1 MLKSRVRVTS
11 CFLWVMLTFLGFY
24 PSSPAK
30 ADVFTTTGP
39 DDYYFTLDAGTT
51 FTVRTYAWQY
61 GIDSQ
66 LWLYN
71 NEGTVVAVNDDYYY
85 LDSYIS
91 YAVQNTGT
99 YRLRTSVCC
108 GDPNRWYGTSY
119 VVDTSSAPTNAPPTT
134 TTSTTTTTTT
144 TTTSTTTTTTIP
156 RTIGAP
162 RNLTVTET
170 TTGVDLT
177 WDAPNT
183 GNYEPERYAVT
194 WSGSNGG
201 RAVAST
207 NTYISLSYNTIFSA
221 GDSGETFSFNIRSDN
236 DTESLYSTRS
246 NTVDVQV
253 IRFVPTNKTS
263 TTSTTTT
270 TLAPTTPTTSTTTT
284 TSSTTTTTT
293 EPPTT
298 TVLPTTTSTTSTTVP
313 ETTTTISPVTGTT
326 STSTTTLAPV
336 PTTTTTSTSTTSTVL
351 PTTTTTTTVP
361 PVQELVQVDPEVTAL
376 LGAINNLPQSEIA
389 AAVDNIIEQGVSAD
403 EATALATNPE
413 VLQSVTSEQATEI
426 FAAVEVSNLSD
437 AQADQLIEAVQNA
450 PEEVKAAFEEQ
461 INIFGGKFNKY
472 VPIGSKINVG
482 QRKVLVAATGVLF
495 MAPVVPVSS
504 SSSGSQSSDNK
515 SRGKK

>member
-1 MLKSRVRVTS
+1 MRKSRVRVTS
-11 CFLWVMLTFLGFY
+11 CFLWVVLTFLGLY

-30 ADVFTTTGP
+30 AENLIITEPTDIWFDYSETTQFIAQTYMVTGYNSDP
-39 DDYYFTLDAGTT
+39 
-51 FTVRTYAWQY
+51 
-61 GIDSQ
+61 Q
-66 LWLYN
+66 LWLYT
-71 NEGTVVAVNDDYYY
+71 EAGVELISNDDYNG
-85 LDSYIS
+85 LQSYIS
-91 YAVQNTGT
+91 IEVPAGR
-99 YRLRTSVCC
+99 YRLRAGTCCWQPDVWRTGGGWNLQYELGFNGVGSTQTTSTIPQTTV
-108 GDPNRWYGTSY
+108 PQTTVPPTTTS
-119 VVDTSSAPTNAPPTT
+119 TLAPTT
-134 TTSTTTTTTT
+134 TTSS
-144 TTTSTTTTTTIP
+144 TTTSTT
-156 RTIGAP
+156 
-162 RNLTVTET
+162 
-170 TTGVDLT
+170 
-177 WDAPNT
+177 
-183 GNYEPERYAVT
+183 
-194 WSGSNGG
+194 
-201 RAVAST
+201 
-207 NTYISLSYNTIFSA
+207 
-221 GDSGETFSFNIRSDN
+221 
-236 DTESLYSTRS
+236 
-246 NTVDVQV
+246 
-253 IRFVPTNKTS
+253 TS

-270 TLAPTTPTTSTTTT
+270 TLAPTTTTTSTTT
-284 TSSTTTTTT
+284 TSSTTTTTV

-298 TVLPTTTSTTSTTVP
+298 TELPTTTSTTSTTVP

-326 STSTTTLAPV
+326 STTTTTLAPV
-336 PTTTTTSTSTTSTVL
+336 PTTTSTSTSTTTTV
-351 PTTTTTTTVP
+351 PDTTTTTVP
-361 PVQELVQVDPEVTAL
+361 PEDVLVVDPEVTAL

-426 FAAVEVSNLSD
+426 FDAVEVSDLSD